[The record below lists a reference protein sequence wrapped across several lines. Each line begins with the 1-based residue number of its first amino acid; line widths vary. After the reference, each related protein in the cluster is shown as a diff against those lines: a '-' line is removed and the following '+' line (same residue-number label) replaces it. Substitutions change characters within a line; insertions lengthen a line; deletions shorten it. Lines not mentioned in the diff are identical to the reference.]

1 MDLLTI
7 FRTAW
12 RSLTVNK
19 MRSILTALGI
29 IIGVASVI
37 MMVSLSQGATA
48 GITQRIASM
57 GTNIIQ
63 ISPSG
68 GRAVGGTGV
77 LRIEDAQALAQ
88 LPYVKNVAPLV
99 ESNVTAAVGSI
110 TWNATVAGTTPEM
123 EAIKEW
129 KLTTGGF
136 FTQADV
142 DNMAMSA
149 VIGRTVADNLFPGV
163 EVPIGTGIRINGLSF
178 TIIGVLP
185 VQGVGGMGGSDPDN
199 TIYVPLSTVQLRLIG
214 NNNLRQ
220 IIVQASEQD
229 ALPFLQNAV
238 TTILRE
244 RHRLASTAD
253 NDFRIMDMA
262 QLLATVEDT
271 TRILTLLL
279 GGIAAVSLIVGGIGV
294 MNIMLVSV
302 TERTREIGIRM
313 AVGATTRDI
322 LNQFMIEA
330 ILLCLIG
337 GALGSTLGYGL
348 SSLFGSLSG
357 WKMQV
362 SPWSALIAIGFSS
375 LIGVVFGFYPAR
387 KAAEADPI
395 EALRYE

>member
-1 MDLLTI
+1 
-7 FRTAW
+7 
-12 RSLTVNK
+12 
-19 MRSILTALGI
+19 
-29 IIGVASVI
+29 
-37 MMVSLSQGATA
+37 
-48 GITQRIASM
+48 
-57 GTNIIQ
+57 
-63 ISPSG
+63 
-68 GRAVGGTGV
+68 
-77 LRIEDAQALAQ
+77 
-88 LPYVKNVAPLV
+88 
-99 ESNVTAAVGSI
+99 
-110 TWNATVAGTTPEM
+110 
-123 EAIKEW
+123 
-129 KLTTGGF
+129 
-136 FTQADV
+136 
-142 DNMAMSA
+142 
-149 VIGRTVADNLFPGV
+149 
-163 EVPIGTGIRINGLSF
+163 
-178 TIIGVLP
+178 
-185 VQGVGGMGGSDPDN
+185 MGGDQDN
-199 TIYVPLSTVQLRLIG
+199 TIYMPLTTAQQRLVG
-214 NNNLRQ
+214 GQNLRQ

-229 ALPFLQNAV
+229 ALPFVQSAV
-238 TTILRE
+238 TSVLRE
-244 RHRLASTAD
+244 RHKLAANAD

-337 GALGSTLGYGL
+337 GAIGSALGYGL

-362 SPWSALIAIGFSS
+362 SPWSALIAIGFST

-395 EALRYE
+395 EALHYE

>member
-19 MRSILTALGI
+19 MRSVLTALGI

-48 GITQRIASM
+48 GITQRISSM

-68 GRAVGGTGV
+68 GRAVGGAGV
-77 LRIEDAQALAQ
+77 LRLEDAQALVQ
-88 LPYVKNVAPLV
+88 LPYVKNVAPSID
-99 ESNVTAAVGSI
+99 SNVTAAVGSV
-110 TWNATVAGTTPEM
+110 TWNATVSGTTPEM
-123 EAIKEW
+123 ENIKAW
-129 KLTTGGF
+129 QITAGGF
-136 FTQADV
+136 FTQEDV
-142 DNMAMSA
+142 DNMSMVA
-149 VIGRTVADNLFPGV
+149 VIGRTVADNLFPGA
-163 EVPIGTGIRINGLSF
+163 EVPIGTGVRINGLSF

-185 VQGVGGMGGSDPDN
+185 LQGGGGMGGDSDN
-199 TIYVPLSTVQLRLIG
+199 TIYIPLTTAQQRLVG
-214 NNNLRQ
+214 GQNLRQ

-229 ALPFLQNAV
+229 ALSFVQSAV
-238 TTILRE
+238 TSVLRE
-244 RHRLASTAD
+244 RHRLAASAD

-330 ILLCLIG
+330 ILLCIIG
-337 GALGSTLGYGL
+337 GALGTTLGYGL

-357 WKMQV
+357 WNMQV
-362 SPWSALIAIGFSS
+362 SPWAAVIAIGFSS
-375 LIGVVFGFYPAR
+375 VIGVVFGFYPAR

>member
-1 MDLLTI
+1 MDLLAI

-48 GITQRIASM
+48 GITQRISSM

-99 ESNVTAAVGSI
+99 ESQVTAAAGSI

-123 EAIKEW
+123 EAIKGW
-129 KLTTGGF
+129 KLSAGGF

-163 EVPIGTGIRINGLSF
+163 EVPIGTGVRVNGLSF
-178 TIIGVLP
+178 TIVGVLP
-185 VQGVGGMGGSDPDN
+185 LQGVGSMGGSDPDN
-199 TIYVPLSTVQLRLIG
+199 TIYVPLTTVQQRLIG

-238 TTILRE
+238 TTVLRE
-244 RHRLASTAD
+244 RHRLASTAE

-330 ILLCLIG
+330 IMLCLIG

-375 LIGVVFGFYPAR
+375 VIGVVFGFYPAR

>member
-1 MDLLTI
+1 
-7 FRTAW
+7 
-12 RSLTVNK
+12 
-19 MRSILTALGI
+19 
-29 IIGVASVI
+29 
-37 MMVSLSQGATA
+37 
-48 GITQRIASM
+48 M

-63 ISPSG
+63 ISPSA
-68 GRAVGGTGV
+68 GRVGGGAGV

-99 ESNVTAAVGSI
+99 ETSVTAAAGST
-110 TWNATVAGTTPEM
+110 TWRATVAGTTPEM
-123 EAIKEW
+123 EDIKGW
-129 KLTTGGF
+129 KLSTGGF

-142 DNMAMSA
+142 DNIAMTA
-149 VIGRTVADNLFPGV
+149 VIGRTVADNLFPGAD
-163 EVPIGTGIRINGLSF
+163 VPVGTDVRVNGLSF
-178 TIIGVLP
+178 TIVGVLP
-185 VQGVGGMGGSDPDN
+185 LQGVGSMGGSDPDN
-199 TIYVPLSTVQLRLIG
+199 TIFIPLTTAQQRLTG
-214 NNNLRQ
+214 SNDLRQ
-220 IIVQASEQD
+220 IIVQASEQN

-238 TTILRE
+238 TTVLRE
-244 RHRLASTAD
+244 KHRLPSTAD

-330 ILLCLIG
+330 ILLCIIG
-337 GALGSTLGYGL
+337 GVLGTTLGYGL